1 MKIVYLYTSL
11 TTVGGADRIVIQKA
25 NYLADVMGHEVYV
38 ITDSQTGRA
47 VIFPLS
53 PKVKHIDLNI
63 NFDRQ
68 YRHGLL
74 LRSLCYFMLMFT
86 ERNSADYWN
95 TSKQT
100 LLSVHWD
107 VILTS

>member
-1 MKIVYLYTSL
+1 MNIVYLYTSL

-74 LRSLCYFMLMFT
+74 LRSLCYFMLMFV
-86 ERNSADYWN
+86 Y

>member
-38 ITDSQTGRA
+38 ITDSQAGRA

-53 PKVKHIDLNI
+53 PKVKHIDLDI

-74 LRSLCYFMLMFT
+74 FT